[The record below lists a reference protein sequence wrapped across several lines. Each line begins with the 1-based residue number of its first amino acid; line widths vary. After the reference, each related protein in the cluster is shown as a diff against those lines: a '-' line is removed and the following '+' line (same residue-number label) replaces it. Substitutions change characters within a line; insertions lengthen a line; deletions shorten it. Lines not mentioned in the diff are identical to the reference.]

1 MTKLINIK
9 IARILS
15 PSQMA
20 VVKGGGNDKDK
31 DKDKDNK
38 CGAVEDDKRRDRPGG
53 GITTL

>member
-20 VVKGGGNDKDK
+20 IVKGGADTTTTTN
-31 DKDKDNK
+31 
-38 CGAVEDDKRRDRPGG
+38 VVTDDKRRDRPGG

>member
-9 IARILS
+9 IASILS

-20 VVKGGGNDKDK
+20 IVKGGGNDKDK
-31 DKDKDNK
+31 DNK
-38 CGAVEDDKRRDRPGG
+38 REAVEDDKRRDRPGG